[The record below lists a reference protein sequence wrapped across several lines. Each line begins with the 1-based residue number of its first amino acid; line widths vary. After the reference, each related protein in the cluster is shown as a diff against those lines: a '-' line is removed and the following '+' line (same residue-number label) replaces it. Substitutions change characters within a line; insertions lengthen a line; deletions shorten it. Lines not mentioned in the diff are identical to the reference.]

1 MNMLKKIVSG
11 YTSFFK
17 KVIFFVFLILFCLG
31 VSAIIVFPLFS
42 LAEKAPFIYTTLA
55 LSLIGVAIIVFLIKK
70 SYKYLNPKDVSE
82 KEKNL
87 RKKQF
92 LLIIL
97 RVLLIAITV
106 FFFIYLVLNGHNLI
120 ALAVLVVGFVLN
132 GVLAYGLKPSSRDS
146 LE

>member
-92 LLIIL
+92 LD
-97 RVLLIAITV
+97 RKS
-106 FFFIYLVLNGHNLI
+106 
-120 ALAVLVVGFVLN
+120 VV
-132 GVLAYGLKPSSRDS
+132 
-146 LE
+146 